1 MKPLREPLFP
11 LSKGGTANVTQTFR
25 QRLKFL
31 APLLLLLLAVWC
43 ILSPAGAFA
52 ANAPNPNPRVL
63 PPNSLAAHDGTSYR
77 AKVFASDDSGNSV
90 SATFNCSSTSLS
102 GSFFYQTANEGSF
115 YGDMA
120 PTTCSLTQSPNGTCT
135 PSANGTWKTTVTTGV
150 KVESSPGTG
159 ATGTIALQF
168 QCASGGHN
176 FTTNT
181 TNTSCTDPS
190 VICVMLMLTSFSGT
204 SIHIPDFSGG
214 TSATLL
220 LSVRK

>member
-25 QRLKFL
+25 QRLIFL

-43 ILSPAGAFA
+43 ILSPVRAFA
-52 ANAPNPNPRVL
+52 AKAPNPNPRVL
-63 PPNSLAAHDGTSYR
+63 PSNTLAAHDGTSYR
-77 AKVFASDDSGNSV
+77 AKVFASDNRGNSV
-90 SATFNCSSTSLS
+90 SAKFICSSSSLS
-102 GSFFYQTANEGSF
+102 GSFFYQLANDGSF

-120 PTTCSLTQSPNGTCT
+120 PTTCSLT
-135 PSANGTWKTTVTTGV
+135 PSANGTWSTIVTTTVT
-150 KVESSPGTG
+150 VESSPGKG

-168 QCASGGHN
+168 QFASGGHN

-181 TNTSCTDPS
+181 SCTNPS
-190 VICVMLMLTSFSGT
+190 VTNPCVMLTLTSFSDT
-204 SIHIPDFSGG
+204 SIPDFSGS

-220 LSVRK
+220 LSVS

>member
-43 ILSPAGAFA
+43 ILSPARAFA
-52 ANAPNPNPRVL
+52 ADAPNPNPRVL
-63 PPNSLAAHDGTSYR
+63 PPNSLAAQEGTSYR
-77 AKVFASDDSGNSV
+77 AKVFASDNSGNSV
-90 SATFNCSSTSLS
+90 SATFNCSSSSLS
-102 GSFFYQTANEGSF
+102 GSFFYKANVGSF
-115 YGDMA
+115 YGDMT
-120 PTTCSLTQSPNGTCT
+120 PTPLCFLT
-135 PSANGTWKTTVTTGV
+135 PSDNGTWLTTVTTHV
-150 KVESSPGTG
+150 TVESSPGTG

-168 QCASGGHN
+168 KFASGGHN
-176 FTTNT
+176 FTTDT
-181 TNTSCTDPS
+181 GCTDPS
-190 VICVMLMLTSFSGT
+190 VTNPCVMLTLLNFPEDTS
-204 SIHIPDFSGG
+204 IPDFSGG

>member
-43 ILSPAGAFA
+43 ILSPARAFA
-52 ANAPNPNPRVL
+52 ADAPNPNPRVL
-63 PPNSLAAHDGTSYR
+63 PPNSLAAQEGTSYR
-77 AKVFASDDSGNSV
+77 AKVFASDNSGTSV

-102 GSFFYQTANEGSF
+102 GSFFYKANVGSF
-115 YGDMA
+115 YGDIDMT
-120 PTTCSLTQSPNGTCT
+120 PTTCSLT
-135 PSANGTWKTTVTTGV
+135 PSDNGTWKTTVTTTV
-150 KVESSPGTG
+150 TVESSPGTG
-159 ATGTIALQF
+159 ARGTIALQF
-168 QCASGGHN
+168 LFASGGHN
-176 FTTNT
+176 FTKNTICTNP
-181 TNTSCTDPS
+181 NVP
-190 VICVMLMLTSFSGT
+190 CVMLTLTSFSDT

>member
-43 ILSPAGAFA
+43 ILSPARAFA
-52 ANAPNPNPRVL
+52 ADAPNPNPRVL
-63 PPNSLAAHDGTSYR
+63 PPNSLAAQDGTSYR
-77 AKVFASDDSGNSV
+77 AKVFASDNSGNSV
-90 SATFNCSSTSLS
+90 SATFNCSSSSLS
-102 GSFFYQTANEGSF
+102 GSFFYKANVGSF
-115 YGDMA
+115 YGDMT
-120 PTTCSLTQSPNGTCT
+120 PTPTQRVCSPLML
-135 PSANGTWKTTVTTGV
+135 SANGTWLTTVTTKV
-150 KVESSPGTG
+150 TVESSPETG

-168 QCASGGHN
+168 LSASGGHN
-176 FTTNT
+176 FTTI
-181 TNTSCTDPS
+181 TSCNPS
-190 VICVMLMLTSFSGT
+190 VTNPCVMLTLDFPEDTS
-204 SIHIPDFSGG
+204 IPDFSGG